1 MRKLLVR
8 CTCGQEMQVPR
19 SAFGKSG
26 MCSSCG
32 STVRI
37 GSDNTRPFAPAN
49 PAGRGTAGAMGGAG
63 RAFNWRRIAGPSEGA
78 KQQFGKA
85 VDLYTSHRYAEALAI
100 FDSLAREF
108 PDNPEIDQA
117 RRQCL
122 SAMNR
127 STLPPPVEPVGTAAG
142 KLDEHTV
149 KQVLLTKMLR
159 GATDSI
165 QLQAAELAARMLGM
179 LPDPLP
185 KKKPGTATHA
195 SFTEDGHNNGS
206 ETLEPEEA
214 PETGDAQYHEPSPEI
229 DERD

>member
-1 MRKLLVR
+1 MSVRIKVDVMRKLLVK
-8 CTCGQEMQVPR
+8 CSCGQEMQVPR

-32 STVRI
+32 RTVRI
-37 GSDNTRPFAPAN
+37 GSDNTRPFSPTPTSRPAYTN
-49 PAGRGTAGAMGGAG
+49 AGG
-63 RAFNWRRIAGPSEGA
+63 RTFNWRRIVGPSEEA

-85 VDLYTSHRYAEALAI
+85 VDLYSSHRYAEALTI

-122 SAMNR
+122 RAMNR
-127 STLPPPVEPVGTAAG
+127 STLPAPDHYPATTGDF
-142 KLDEHTV
+142 DESTV
-149 KQVLLTKMLR
+149 RQVLLTKMLN

-165 QLQAAELAARMLGM
+165 QLQAAELAARVLGM
-179 LPDPLP
+179 VPDRLP
-185 KKKPGTATHA
+185 KRGPKRHPGSSDEAQ
-195 SFTEDGHNNGS
+195 GRNNGS
-206 ETLEPEEA
+206 ETLGGGADFEHSAEPEM
-214 PETGDAQYHEPSPEI
+214 

>member
-32 STVRI
+32 RTVRI
-37 GSDNTRPFAPAN
+37 GSDNTRPFGPT
-49 PAGRGTAGAMGGAG
+49 PTGAG
-63 RAFNWRRIAGPSEGA
+63 RSGANYGGGKSFNWRRIAGPSEDA

-85 VDLYTSHRYAEALAI
+85 VDLYTAHRYAEALAI

-122 SAMNR
+122 RAMNR
-127 STLPPPVEPVGTAAG
+127 TTLPAPVETAGTGG
-142 KLDEHTV
+142 KLDEHTIR
-149 KQVLLTKMLR
+149 QVLLAKMLN

-179 LPDPLP
+179 LPEHPAKRKGAAAAPD
-185 KKKPGTATHA
+185 A
-195 SFTEDGHNNGS
+195 EDGHNNGA
-206 ETLEPEEA
+206 ETPERAFQEEMGDITSDPEE
-214 PETGDAQYHEPSPEI
+214 
-229 DERD
+229 RD

>member
-32 STVRI
+32 RTVRI
-37 GSDNTRPFAPAN
+37 GSDNTRPFAPST
-49 PAGRGTAGAMGGAG
+49 PGRGAGGINGG
-63 RAFNWRRIAGPSEGA
+63 RNFNWRRIAGPSEEA

-85 VDLYTSHRYAEALAI
+85 VDLYTSHRYAEALAL

-122 SAMNR
+122 RAMNR
-127 STLPPPVEPVGTAAG
+127 STLPPPVEPVGTASG

-149 KQVLLTKMLR
+149 KQVLLTKMLN

-179 LPDPLP
+179 LPDHPP
-185 KKKPGTATHA
+185 KRKPGAPA
-195 SFTEDGHNNGS
+195 EFAEDDRNNGA
-206 ETLEPEEA
+206 ETLAPEEA
-214 PETGDAQYHEPSPEI
+214 PETGDAAYREPSPEI
-229 DERD
+229 DDRD

>member
-8 CTCGQEMQVPR
+8 CSCGQEMQVPR

-37 GSDNTRPFAPAN
+37 GSDNTRPFGPTPTAG
-49 PAGRGTAGAMGGAG
+49 GRGANYGGG
-63 RAFNWRRIAGPSEGA
+63 RTFNWRRIAGPSEEA

-108 PDNPEIDQA
+108 PDNPEIEQA
-117 RRQCL
+117 RKQCL
-122 SAMNR
+122 RAMNR
-127 STLPPPVEPVGTAAG
+127 TTLPPPAEPHVAGG
-142 KLDEHTV
+142 KLDESTIR
-149 KQVLLTKMLR
+149 QVLLTKMLH

-165 QLQAAELAARMLGM
+165 QLQAAELAARLLGM
-179 LPDPLP
+179 LPEHAP
-185 KKKPGTATHA
+185 KRPGSRA
-195 SFTEDGHNNGS
+195 DIPVQNGHNNGS
-206 ETLEPEEA
+206 ESTEQSAEEEMDHHA
-214 PETGDAQYHEPSPEI
+214 PEH

>member
-37 GSDNTRPFAPAN
+37 GSDNTRPFAPST
-49 PAGRGTAGAMGGAG
+49 PGRGAGGAGGGG
-63 RAFNWRRIAGPSEGA
+63 RAFNWRRIAGPSEEA

-85 VDLYTSHRYAEALAI
+85 VDLYSAHRYAEALTI

-122 SAMNR
+122 RAMNR
-127 STLPPPVEPVGTAAG
+127 ST
-142 KLDEHTV
+142 
-149 KQVLLTKMLR
+149 
-159 GATDSI
+159 
-165 QLQAAELAARMLGM
+165 
-179 LPDPLP
+179 
-185 KKKPGTATHA
+185 
-195 SFTEDGHNNGS
+195 
-206 ETLEPEEA
+206 
-214 PETGDAQYHEPSPEI
+214 
-229 DERD
+229 

>member
-32 STVRI
+32 RTVRI
-37 GSDNTRPFAPAN
+37 GSDNTRPFVPN
-49 PAGRGTAGAMGGAG
+49 SPGRGAGSMGGAS
-63 RAFNWRRIAGPSEGA
+63 RTFNWRRIAGPSEEA

-85 VDLYTSHRYAEALAI
+85 VDLYSSHRYAEALTI

-122 SAMNR
+122 RAMNR
-127 STLPPPVEPVGTAAG
+127 STLPPPAEPVPTGSA
-142 KLDEHTV
+142 KLDEQTV
-149 KQVLLTKMLR
+149 KQVLLAKMLN

-165 QLQAAELAARMLGM
+165 QLQAAELAAKLLGM
-179 LPDPLP
+179 LPEERG
-185 KKKPGTATHA
+185 KHKPGSM
-195 SFTEDGHNNGS
+195 SFTEENRSNGS
-206 ETLEPEEA
+206 EESSDSSTSHSD
-214 PETGDAQYHEPSPEI
+214 ETPLHDTTSDF
-229 DERD
+229 DEHD